1 MTNNTNDKSTDSMKR
16 RTVLKSTSAA
26 AVSMGIFGT
35 GAVAAT
41 PAGDTIRL
49 VESGIKF
56 DVEAVDPNVT
66 LQQVANDEPPRYIV
80 NEEKQQLLVPSI
92 ASEEV
97 MNTFRQKSRAV
108 VEQDHVTERALVGG
122 KSTSFPSL
130 RLASDFR
137 TTKTLSLTDSVRVP
151 ELRLNIRDR
160 VSGVSVENKQT
171 SVTTGAEKVI
181 TLPSQTATANA
192 YKYSGDGTQ
201 RYETTT
207 PVTLTP
213 RVTVRDRGQLE
224 VLQDQR

>member
-1 MTNNTNDKSTDSMKR
+1 MKR

-35 GAVAAT
+35 GAVAAA
-41 PAGDTIRL
+41 PAGNTIRL

-56 DVEAVDPNVT
+56 NVEAEDPNVT
-66 LQQVANDEPPRYIV
+66 LKQVANDEPPRYIV

-92 ASEEV
+92 ASEAIT
-97 MNTFRQKSRAV
+97 NSFQQKSQAV
-108 VEQDHVTERALVGG
+108 VEQDSVTERASIGG

-130 RLASDFR
+130 HLASDFR

-151 ELRLNIRDR
+151 ELRLTIGDR
-160 VSGVSVENKQT
+160 AASVSVENKQV
-171 SVTTGAEKVI
+171 SVATGAEKGT

-192 YKYSGDGTQ
+192 YKYSSDGTQ

-207 PVTLTP
+207 SVTLTP
-213 RVTVRDRGQLE
+213 KVTVRDRGQLE
-224 VLQDQR
+224 VLQDRR